1 MVLHLLAA
9 IMLLAILGFMGRMDY
24 LEAASQECAASTCST
39 IPRTTSASP
48 NTAPPQRKGPS
59 QWPARP
65 KQLSRSPKELSLPPD
80 IVARVD
86 LALYSEL
93 EGRVP
98 HGAWQKLLTHLL
110 GEWLTRLDDNKGN

>member
-1 MVLHLLAA
+1 M
-9 IMLLAILGFMGRMDY
+9 
-24 LEAASQECAASTCST
+24 
-39 IPRTTSASP
+39 
-48 NTAPPQRKGPS
+48 
-59 QWPARP
+59 ARP
-65 KQLSRSPKELSLPPD
+65 PKAIKSITKELSLPPD